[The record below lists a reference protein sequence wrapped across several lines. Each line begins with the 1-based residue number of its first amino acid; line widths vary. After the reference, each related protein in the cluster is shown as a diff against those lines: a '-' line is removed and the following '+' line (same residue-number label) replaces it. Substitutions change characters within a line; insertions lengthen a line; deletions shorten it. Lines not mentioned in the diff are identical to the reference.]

1 MTGTGQNCDGTNEMN
16 NLQSSNFFTRSCLA
30 LVLVVSVGFWAPLR
44 AQTASPARGGMMMPY
59 PESMM
64 EGHQAMM
71 AEIKKQNDALA
82 TQVAEMNKA
91 PQDKKLDLLSAIVTR
106 MIEQRI
112 SMDELMAKMNREMMR
127 SLAADEETMSAEA
140 KTTMETKPEATQSEI
155 K

>member
-1 MTGTGQNCDGTNEMN
+1 
-16 NLQSSNFFTRSCLA
+16 
-30 LVLVVSVGFWAPLR
+30 
-44 AQTASPARGGMMMPY
+44 MMPY

-140 KTTMETKPEATQSEI
+140 TTMETKPEATQPAI

>member
-1 MTGTGQNCDGTNEMN
+1 
-16 NLQSSNFFTRSCLA
+16 
-30 LVLVVSVGFWAPLR
+30 
-44 AQTASPARGGMMMPY
+44 MMPY